1 MKPIS
6 AHTAGARRRIDGYQQ
21 VQTERKTRLQS
32 PEARYT
38 VILHGPRD
46 VLDISVS
53 EYCVADAVHKLS
65 GNRSMVP
72 GWCYASKDHLADSL
86 GFTRRGI
93 QKMIKRLKDK
103 GILVAQEGTDYLQ
116 TTELWYESVEVFRD

>member
-1 MKPIS
+1 M
-6 AHTAGARRRIDGYQQ
+6 DGYQQ

-53 EYCVADAVHKLS
+53 ECCVTDAVHKLS

-72 GWCYASKDHLADSL
+72 GWCYASKDHLAESL

-93 QKMIKRLKDK
+93 QKMIRRLKDK
-103 GILVAQEGTDYLQ
+103 GVLEEQ
-116 TTELWYESVEVFRD
+116 